1 MKIGKLTE
9 NIYKRSVLKEI
20 KHKRKEII
28 NGAGIGEDCAIL
40 SFYEGAIPA
49 AEKKTVTGKTEGAG
63 QSRTTDQTVVTG
75 ITTVTGITKD
85 VGRIAVHRAANN
97 LAASGG
103 EPVAVMFSLLLPESS
118 EETEL
123 KNIIRQM
130 EETCLQLDIQ
140 ITGGHTEIAVDIKH
154 PVLTVS
160 GTGKSSD
167 NTYRLSSMA
176 RPDQDVVISK
186 WIGLEGTSV
195 IAKEKQEELVKRF
208 SPEYI
213 ENAMGFDRYL
223 SIIPEAATAVKSGA
237 GAMHN
242 VTHGGIFGALWEMA
256 ESSGVGL
263 EIDLKKIPVRQETIE
278 ICNYFDINPYELMST
293 GCLLMTSD
301 NGYDLAE
308 CLKRDNIE
316 ASVIGKTTGNND
328 RLIINEDEKRFL
340 TPPVTDELFKIII

>member
-1 MKIGKLTE
+1 MKIGKISE
-9 NIYKRSVLKEI
+9 NVYKRSVLKELM
-20 KHKRKEII
+20 HKRKEII

-40 SFYEGAIPA
+40 AFYEGEVPA
-49 AEKKTVTGKTEGAG
+49 AEKKM
-63 QSRTTDQTVVTG
+63 VTG

-85 VGRIAVHRAANN
+85 VGGIAIHRAAND

-103 EPVAVMFSLLLPESS
+103 EPVAVMFSLLLPENT
-118 EETEL
+118 EEAEL

-130 EETCLQLDIQ
+130 EETCSQLNIQ
-140 ITGGHTEIAVDIKH
+140 ITGGHTEIAADIKH

-160 GTGKSSD
+160 GTGKSID

-176 RPDQDVVISK
+176 KPDQDVVISK

-208 SPEYI
+208 STEYI
-213 ENAMGFDRYL
+213 ENAIGFDRYL
-223 SIIPEAATAVKSGA
+223 SIIPEAATAIKSGT

-263 EIDLKKIPVRQETIE
+263 EIDLKRIPVRQETIE

-293 GCLLMTSD
+293 GCLLMTSE

-308 CLKRDNIE
+308 CLKRDDIE
-316 ASVIGKTTGNND
+316 ATVIGKTTGNND

-340 TPPVTDELFKIII
+340 TPPVTDELYKII